1 MKRTPFLLAA
11 VMSLVAAPAFA
22 HTGVAG
28 TSGLAHGF
36 MHPIGGFDHVLAM
49 VAVGLLA
56 AQQGGRA
63 VVGLPAAF
71 IAMMVVGFALG
82 MAGFGVPMV
91 ETGIL
96 ASVIVLG
103 AVIMLGRKM
112 VLGGAMALVG
122 AFAVFHGF
130 AHGMEMPAGA
140 GGLAFGAGF
149 VAASMALHVVGI
161 ALGFAVRHVSTQ
173 TAPVA
178 VRASGCAI
186 AVAGLAL
193 IAA

>member
-11 VMSLVAAPAFA
+11 VMSLVAAPALA
-22 HTGVAG
+22 HTGGGGA
-28 TSGLAHGF
+28 SGLAHGF

-49 VAVGLLA
+49 VAVGILA
-56 AQQGGRA
+56 VQQGGRA
-63 VVGLPAAF
+63 VFGLPAAF
-71 IAMMVVGFALG
+71 VAMMVVGFALG
-82 MAGFGVPMV
+82 MSGFGLPLV

-103 AVIMLGRKM
+103 GVIMLGRKM

-130 AHGMEMPAGA
+130 AHGMEMPAGT
-140 GGLAFGAGF
+140 GGLAYGAGF
-149 VAASMALHVVGI
+149 VAATAALHAVGI
-161 ALGFAVRHVSTQ
+161 ALGFGIRRAS
-173 TAPVA
+173 APMA

-193 IAA
+193 IAV